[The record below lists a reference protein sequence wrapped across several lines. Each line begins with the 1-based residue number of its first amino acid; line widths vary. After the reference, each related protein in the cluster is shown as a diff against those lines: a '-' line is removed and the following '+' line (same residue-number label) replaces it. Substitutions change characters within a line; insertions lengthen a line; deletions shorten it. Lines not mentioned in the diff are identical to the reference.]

1 MSKVPKLKIDSNF
14 FNKLDSLHKSK
25 SKKANTHTE
34 HKSKKANT
42 YTEHKSKS
50 FGNTSLSVIN
60 DKQKIK
66 KSSPKIKKSS
76 PKIIKQESNSE
87 SDSES
92 DSEFE
97 IIEKKKNKTIIN
109 HYHYTKPEILP
120 KKNNSLEIYDDDNN
134 FYIQTKI
141 DKRNPIYNKI
151 INLPFHEIINIT
163 YKNNSNVERHYI
175 HYICCLFGISVGIII
190 GIFIKFNNC

>member
-1 MSKVPKLKIDSNF
+1 MSNVPKLKVDSNF

-25 SKKANTHTE
+25 SKKANT
-34 HKSKKANT
+34 NT
-42 YTEHKSKS
+42 QHKSKS

-60 DKQKIK
+60 NKQKIK
-66 KSSPKIKKSS
+66 KSP

-87 SDSES
+87 PH
-92 DSEFE
+92 SEFE

-109 HYHYTKPEILP
+109 HYTKQEILP

-151 INLPFHEIINIT
+151 INLPFHEIINVT

>member
-1 MSKVPKLKIDSNF
+1 

-25 SKKANTHTE
+25 SKKANT
-34 HKSKKANT
+34 NT
-42 YTEHKSKS
+42 QHKSKS

-60 DKQKIK
+60 NKQKIK
-66 KSSPKIKKSS
+66 KSP

-87 SDSES
+87 PH
-92 DSEFE
+92 SEFE

-109 HYHYTKPEILP
+109 HYTKQEILP

-163 YKNNSNVERHYI
+163 YQNNSNVERRYI
-175 HYICCLFGISVGIII
+175 HYICCLFGISIGIII

>member
-1 MSKVPKLKIDSNF
+1 MSNVPKLKIDSSF

-25 SKKANTHTE
+25 SKKANT
-34 HKSKKANT
+34 NT
-42 YTEHKSKS
+42 QHKSKS

-60 DKQKIK
+60 NKQKIK
-66 KSSPKIKKSS
+66 KSP

-87 SDSES
+87 PH
-92 DSEFE
+92 SEFE

-163 YKNNSNVERHYI
+163 YQNNSNVERRYI
-175 HYICCLFGISVGIII
+175 HYICCLFGISIGIII
-190 GIFIKFNNC
+190 GICIKFNNC

>member
-1 MSKVPKLKIDSNF
+1 MSNVPKLKIDSSF

-25 SKKANTHTE
+25 SKKANT
-34 HKSKKANT
+34 NT
-42 YTEHKSKS
+42 QHKSKS

-60 DKQKIK
+60 NKQKIK
-66 KSSPKIKKSS
+66 KSP

-87 SDSES
+87 PH
-92 DSEFE
+92 SEFE

-109 HYHYTKPEILP
+109 HYHYPKPEILP

-163 YKNNSNVERHYI
+163 YQNNSNVERRYI
-175 HYICCLFGISVGIII
+175 HYICCLFGISIGIII

>member
-1 MSKVPKLKIDSNF
+1 MSNVPKLKIDSSF

-25 SKKANTHTE
+25 SKKVNTNTE
-34 HKSKKANT
+34 NKSKF
-42 YTEHKSKS
+42 

-60 DKQKIK
+60 NKQKIK
-66 KSSPKIKKSS
+66 KSP

-87 SDSES
+87 PH
-92 DSEFE
+92 SEFE

-109 HYHYTKPEILP
+109 HYHYPKPEILP

-163 YKNNSNVERHYI
+163 YQNNSNVERRYI
-175 HYICCLFGISVGIII
+175 HYICCLFGISIGIII

>member
-1 MSKVPKLKIDSNF
+1 MSNVPKLKVDSNF

-25 SKKANTHTE
+25 SKKANT
-34 HKSKKANT
+34 NT
-42 YTEHKSKS
+42 QHKSKS

-60 DKQKIK
+60 NKQKIK
-66 KSSPKIKKSS
+66 KSP

-87 SDSES
+87 PH
-92 DSEFE
+92 SEFE

-109 HYHYTKPEILP
+109 HYTKQEILP

-163 YKNNSNVERHYI
+163 YQNNSNVERRYI
-175 HYICCLFGISVGIII
+175 HYICCLFGISIGIII

>member
-1 MSKVPKLKIDSNF
+1 MSNVPKLKVDSNF

-25 SKKANTHTE
+25 SKKANT
-34 HKSKKANT
+34 NT
-42 YTEHKSKS
+42 QHKSKS

-60 DKQKIK
+60 NKQKIK
-66 KSSPKIKKSS
+66 KSP

-87 SDSES
+87 PH
-92 DSEFE
+92 SEFE

-109 HYHYTKPEILP
+109 HYTKQEILP

-163 YKNNSNVERHYI
+163 YQNNSNVERRYI
-175 HYICCLFGISVGIII
+175 HYICCLFGISIGIII
-190 GIFIKFNNC
+190 GFFIKFNNC